1 MSDSPTKKRE
11 SNAEPARAPEGAL
24 RGLGEAERGRLRGLG
39 PAPSW
44 NPPDCGDIDMRIAA
58 DGTWFYCGS
67 PIGRAPLV
75 QLFASVLRREGERY
89 VLVTPV
95 EKVGIKVDD
104 APFLAVEMLL
114 ESEAEQPRLKFRTN
128 VGDLVTVD
136 SEHPLRFEHGA
147 SEGLK
152 PYVRVRG
159 DLWALV
165 KRALFYDLVDLGR
178 IERVVNED
186 WFGVR
191 SSELFFPMCRASEI
205 DGL

>member
-1 MSDSPTKKRE
+1 MSDSPTSKRK
-11 SNAEPARAPEGAL
+11 SNIEPARAPEGAL
-24 RGLGEAERGRLRGLG
+24 RGLGEAATGRLRGLG

-67 PIGRAPLV
+67 PIGRAPLA
-75 QLFASVLRREGERY
+75 QLFASIMRKEGDRY
-89 VLVTPV
+89 VLGTPV
-95 EKVGIKVDD
+95 EKVGIRGDD
-104 APFLAVEMLL
+104 APVLAGGMRVAKET
-114 ESEAEQPRLKFRTN
+114 AQPQLTFRTN
-128 VGDLVTVD
+128 VEDLVTVD
-136 SEHPLRFEHGA
+136 GEHPLRFERGA

-165 KRALFYDLVDLGR
+165 KRALFYDLVALGR
-178 IERVVNED
+178 TERVENED

-191 SSELFFPMCRASEI
+191 SGGLFFPMCRASENE
-205 DGL
+205 GL